1 MPTIVKAGG
10 GVSKTKL
17 ATANTQAADVKENT
31 KFVDINGD
39 IQNGTM
45 PNRGTIT
52 ANVGANASYT
62 IPMGY
67 HNGNG
72 RVNGPTLNGDATA
85 GNVLINK
92 TFYSNSDSLESGTMP
107 NRGAIAQVVGVGASY
122 TIPAGYHNGNG
133 TVTSQ
138 SPGDFGNAS
147 VGVWSGSSSQTISG
161 LVANAWY
168 AFVFDTIYDATI
180 SMTGLSN
187 THTTSRVR
195 YAIQDDG
202 THDRQQGRVQIIT
215 GKADGTSVRATI
227 SRESLYDCVYL
238 VMRIG

>member
-17 ATANTQAADVKENT
+17 TTANTQAADVKQGA
-31 KFVDINGD
+31 KFVDANGD
-39 IQNGTM
+39 VQDGTM
-45 PNRGTIT
+45 PNRGIIV
-52 ANVGANASYT
+52 ANVGANSSYQ

-67 HNGNG
+67 HAGTG
-72 RVNGPTLNGDATA
+72 RVYGPVLDGDATA
-85 GNVLINK
+85 ENVLVSK
-92 TFYSNSDSLESGTMP
+92 TFYSNSDSREIGTMP

-133 TVTSQ
+133 TVTAQ

-147 VGVWSGSSSQTISG
+147 VGVWSGSGSQTISG

-168 AFVFDTIYDATI
+168 AFVFDTIYEATI

-195 YAIQDDG
+195 YAIKDDG
-202 THDRQQGRVQIIT
+202 TTRQQGRVQIIT
-215 GKADGTSVRATI
+215 GKTDDTTARATI
-227 SRESLYDCVYL
+227 SNQSLYDCVYL